1 MCSGVCSRRCA
12 MRAVAGEFGDETKA
26 AACFKGARRR
36 ASDVVL
42 ARSACKG
49 RALRESAST
58 DDLSERYG
66 QPYAER
72 GHACVWCVVL
82 CVALRVPGG
91 HHIRLITCCD
101 DRPLPALLGRRKV
114 DSYYTHFSCRF
125 LGYLPPQRV
134 PITPV
139 DLAARTMTYTNRHR
153 YQRPTTMIC

>member
-1 MCSGVCSRRCA
+1 

-36 ASDVVL
+36 ASDVVI

-72 GHACVWCVVL
+72 GHVCVSCVVL
-82 CVALRVPGG
+82 CVVVRVAAGQLVA
-91 HHIRLITCCD
+91 RITCGD
-101 DRPLPALLGRRKV
+101 SGDGGMLGSEISGDFGV
-114 DSYYTHFSCRF
+114 T
-125 LGYLPPQRV
+125 Q
-134 PITPV
+134 
-139 DLAARTMTYTNRHR
+139 
-153 YQRPTTMIC
+153 